1 MGQIILQAVSRFQ
14 SKRIL
19 ILSQLLLLILALST
33 IQDLL
38 HSRRNDYSFY
48 LTESL
53 LFNSF
58 WILFFPLAYV
68 LYKCIHSK
76 KFNFKNTSVYANL
89 SVLVLGASVL
99 HILLYSLIINTVSAF
114 FFQHEYLFLNI
125 LNYSLTNDLY
135 KYPLVYGAIVS
146 FLFQK
151 SRVKT
156 LVENDNISF
165 SKNKAP
171 AKIMIQKGRDSIA
184 IETKDILSIVSCSPY
199 IAIQTNDKKYLHT
212 DTLKSIQEKLD
223 KDQFVRI
230 HKSSIIQLDK
240 VSSFRSRLNG
250 DYDILMK
257 NGDILRLS
265 RNYLKGFKE
274 QMEKSAGS

>member
-1 MGQIILQAVSRFQ
+1 MGQIILQAVSRFH
-14 SKRIL
+14 SKQTL
-19 ILSQLLLLILALST
+19 ILLQLLLLALALAT

-38 HSRRNDYSFY
+38 HSIRNDYSFY
-48 LTESL
+48 LSESL

-68 LYKCIHSK
+68 LYKCTHSER
-76 KFNFKNTSVYANL
+76 FNFKNTSVYVKL
-89 SVLVLGASVL
+89 SVLVIAASVS
-99 HILLYSLIINTVSAF
+99 HILLYSLILNTVSAL
-114 FFQHEYLFLNI
+114 FFQQEYLFLNN
-125 LNYSLTNDLY
+125 LNYSLANDLY
-135 KYPLVYGAIVS
+135 KYPLVYGAIVF

-156 LVENDNISF
+156 LVDNDHISF
-165 SKNKAP
+165 AENKVP
-171 AKIMIQKGRDSIA
+171 DKIMIQKGRDSIA
-184 IETKDILSIVSCSPY
+184 IETKDIVSIVSCSPY
-199 IAIQTNDKKYLHT
+199 IAIQTNDKKYLHS

-250 DYDILMK
+250 DYDIHLK
-257 NGDILRLS
+257 NGELLRLS

>member
-1 MGQIILQAVSRFQ
+1 MEQLILQSVSRFR
-14 SKRIL
+14 SKRLL
-19 ILSQLLLLILALST
+19 ILLQLLLMAMVLST

-38 HSRRNDYSFY
+38 HSVRNDYSFY
-48 LTESL
+48 LSESL

-76 KFNFKNTSVYANL
+76 KFNITNTSDYVKL
-89 SVLVLGASVL
+89 SVLVVAASVS
-99 HILLYSLIINTVSAF
+99 HILLYSLMLNIVSVLF
-114 FFQHEYLFLNI
+114 FRQDYLFLNN
-125 LNYSLTNDLY
+125 LNYSLANDFY
-135 KYPLVYGAIVS
+135 KYPLVYGAIVF
-146 FLFQK
+146 FLIQK
-151 SRVKT
+151 SSAKN
-156 LVENDNISF
+156 LVEKDKISF
-165 SKNKAP
+165 QLNKSSD
-171 AKIMIQKGRDSIA
+171 KIIIQKGRENIA

-199 IAIQTNDKKYLHT
+199 IAIQTNEKKYLHT

-223 KDQFVRI
+223 KQQFVRI

-250 DYDILMK
+250 DYDIHMK
-257 NGDILRLS
+257 NGDVLRLS